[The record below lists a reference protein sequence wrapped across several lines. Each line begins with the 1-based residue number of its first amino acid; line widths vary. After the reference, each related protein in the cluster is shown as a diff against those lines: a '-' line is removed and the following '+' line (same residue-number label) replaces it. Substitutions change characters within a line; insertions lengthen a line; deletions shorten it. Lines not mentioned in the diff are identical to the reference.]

1 MYTMRTITKIKIE
14 DIKPYAENPRNM
26 ELSLP
31 MVKESI
37 SNFGFNQPIL
47 LDREY
52 IIITGHTRYAAAKE
66 LGMTELPCIVCDEL
80 TPNQIKA
87 YRIADNRVAEESQWD
102 NELLN
107 LELLDLQ
114 KQEFDLESLGFETN
128 ELNRIFN
135 QDDPLFVS
143 PEQTGMETNEANIE
157 DFIPSQV
164 RMIQLFLNSD
174 SEPKFK
180 AMIENLPEKYNT
192 NNLTDTVYK
201 AIENENNRS

>member
-1 MYTMRTITKIKIE
+1 MQNIEIEKII
-14 DIKPYAENPRNM
+14 PYSRNPRKNQHVDKVA
-26 ELSLP
+26 SSI
-31 MVKESI
+31 KE
-37 SNFGFNQPIL
+37 FGFQQPIVV
-47 LDREY
+47 DNEH
-52 IIITGHTRYAAAKE
+52 IIIVGHTRYQAAIK
-66 LGMTELPCIVCDEL
+66 LGMKEVPVIIANNLSK
-80 TPNQIKA
+80 NQVKA

-143 PEQTGMETNEANIE
+143 PEQSGMESNEANIE

-164 RMIQLFLNSD
+164 RMIQLFLNSE

-180 AMIENLPEKYNT
+180 AMIENLQEKYNT

>member
-1 MYTMRTITKIKIE
+1 MQNIEINKIV
-14 DIKPYAENPRNM
+14 PYSRNPRKNQHVDKVA
-26 ELSLP
+26 SSI
-31 MVKESI
+31 KE
-37 SNFGFNQPIL
+37 FGFQQPIVV
-47 LDREY
+47 DKDHV
-52 IIITGHTRYAAAKE
+52 IIVGHTRYQAAMK
-66 LGMTELPCIVCDEL
+66 LGMKEVPVIVAKNLSE
-80 TPNQIKA
+80 NQVKA

-114 KQEFDLESLGFETN
+114 KSEFDLDSLGFEQN
-128 ELNRIFN
+128 ELSRIFN
-135 QDDPLFVS
+135 QNDPMFVS
-143 PEQTGMETNEANIE
+143 PEQSGIENNEANIE

-164 RMIQLFLNSD
+164 RMIQLFLNSE

-180 AMIENLPEKYNT
+180 AMIENLQDRYNT

>member
-1 MYTMRTITKIKIE
+1 MQEIE
-14 DIKPYAENPRNM
+14 IEKVIPYSRNPRKNQHVDKVA
-26 ELSLP
+26 SSI
-31 MVKESI
+31 KE
-37 SNFGFNQPIL
+37 FGFQQPIVV
-47 LDREY
+47 DNEN
-52 IIITGHTRYAAAKE
+52 IIIVGHTRYQAAKK
-66 LGMTELPCIVCDEL
+66 LGMLKVPVIVADKL
-80 TPNQIKA
+80 SKNQVKA

-114 KQEFDLESLGFETN
+114 KQEFDLESLGFESN

-143 PEQTGMETNEANIE
+143 PEQTGMETNESNIE

-180 AMIENLPEKYNT
+180 AMIENLQEKYNT

>member
-1 MYTMRTITKIKIE
+1 MQNIEIEKII
-14 DIKPYAENPRNM
+14 PYSRNPRKNQHVDKVA
-26 ELSLP
+26 SSI
-31 MVKESI
+31 KE
-37 SNFGFNQPIL
+37 FGFQQPIVV
-47 LDREY
+47 DNEH
-52 IIITGHTRYAAAKE
+52 IIIVGHTRYQAAIK
-66 LGMTELPCIVCDEL
+66 LGMKKVPVIIANNLSK
-80 TPNQIKA
+80 NQVKA

-180 AMIENLPEKYNT
+180 AMIENLQEKYNT